1 MPWGLGVTLSGVGMH
16 LFVLVVLC
24 ACVFYPVAARPALRA
39 GVFCAMIVLYAGA
52 AAAWWNGPECH
63 FNEQPKSGWILSRHS
78 QSQPQ
83 ISCKGVQAMP
93 DMPAS
98 LITAA
103 LR

>member
-1 MPWGLGVTLSGVGMH
+1 MH

-52 AAAWWNGPECH
+52 ATAWWKGHECH
-63 FNEQPKSGWILSRHS
+63 FNAQPETAWVLSRSH
-78 QSQPQ
+78 SQPQ
-83 ISCKGVQAMP
+83 ISCKGVQAVP
-93 DMPAS
+93 DMPAAF
-98 LITAA
+98 ITAA

>member
-1 MPWGLGVTLSGVGMH
+1 MH

-52 AAAWWNGPECH
+52 AAAWWKGHDCH
-63 FNEQPKSGWILSRHS
+63 FTAGTETGWILSRA
-78 QSQPQ
+78 QSHPQ
-83 ISCKGVQAMP
+83 ITCKGVQAMP